1 MMAMMLAAIIT
12 CMIDLAAEVTANTK
26 QAPSSSPTNI
36 QIAIANHPHRVSNML
51 VLIVVKCQEMCTVWI
66 TLLAENKVS
75 TCNLGGK

>member
-1 MMAMMLAAIIT
+1 MTAMTSAAIIT
-12 CMIDLAAEVTANTK
+12 CMIDMAAEVTASTK

-36 QIAIANHPHRVSNML
+36 LNAIANHPHRASSML
-51 VLIVVKCQEMCTVWI
+51 VLIVVKCQEMCTAWI